1 MKFFTVESLGPKRH
15 LTPEGFLVCEDVVL
29 ARTGSQTYHRRDI
42 IPPPTE
48 DDSTVIDVAR
58 SPEEVFHPLAI
69 ASANGKPMAN
79 DHPPDGQFIELHN
92 YGDYAVGHIL
102 NPHRGTGDDEDVLLG
117 DLLFTDKPTIEDIKD
132 DEKRE
137 ISLGYS
143 FDFESISPGKG
154 KQVNIRINH
163 GALVNKGRCG
173 PRCRIGDHAE
183 TPCNCKDCTDM
194 AKAND
199 RRSMMD
205 RLRTVFKT
213 GDEKEQEK
221 AVEDLLNKEKG
232 EDSLETGGSESGTT
246 HVHVHMGAGG
256 KGAESEDDDDAPA
269 PAGGEGEPPTWFK
282 THVEQN
288 NAQFAAIKAVLAKL
302 APEEDEGEEE
312 AMDELE
318 KEAPKDVPAEKA
330 RKAGDSTLLAD
341 AYQETVAMAEV
352 IAPGIGIPTFDRA
365 AKPRKTLDSI
375 VGLRRQ
381 ALELAYVQPKTRTFI
396 DDALGGR
403 TLEARKM
410 SFDSLRT
417 TFRAVGAAVKRVNNS
432 GDTQR
437 VRAADSGNGYDDV
450 ARPLSSPADINAML
464 KKRRDARFNQS
475 QH

>member
-58 SPEEVFHPLAI
+58 PPEEVFHPLAI

-199 RRSMMD
+199 RRTILD

-221 AVEDLLNKEKG
+221 AVEDLLKEKG
-232 EDSLETGGSESGTT
+232 EDDLPATGEGGDT
-246 HVHVHMGAGG
+246 HVHVHMGPGG
-256 KGAESEDDDDAPA
+256 KVAESEDDDDPA
-269 PAGGEGEPPTWFK
+269 EPAGDIPPWFK
-282 THVEQN
+282 AHVEQN
-288 NAQFAAIKAVLAKL
+288 NAHFAKIEAVLAKL
-302 APEEDEGEEE
+302 APQEEEGEGEV
-312 AMDELE
+312 MDELE
-318 KEAPKDVPAEKA
+318 KEAPRDANGAAMTGDKV
-330 RKAGDSTLLAD
+330 RKATDSALLVD
-341 AYQETVAMAEV
+341 AFQETVALAEV
-352 IAPGIGIPTFDRA
+352 IAPGVSIPAFDRA
-365 AKPRKTLDSI
+365 AKPRKTFDSI
-375 VGLRRQ
+375 VGLRRR
-381 ALELAYVQPKTRTFI
+381 ALELGYAQAKTRAFI

-403 TLEARKM
+403 PLEAGKLTH
-410 SFDSLRT
+410 DGLRT
-417 TFRAVGAAVKRVNNS
+417 TFRAVGAAVKRANNS
-432 GDTQR
+432 GDQHR
-437 VRAADSGNGYDDV
+437 ARAADSGNGYDDV
-450 ARPLSSPADINAML
+450 ARPLSSPTDINAML